1 MAQQVFIAVVQVTA
15 VVGVRSLHSTGVA
28 KKKKRNNYVYFST
41 ELSEVEHEKACKS

>member
-28 KKKKRNNYVYFST
+28 KKKKKGIIMYISQQNSLR
-41 ELSEVEHEKACKS
+41 

>member
-28 KKKKRNNYVYFST
+28 KKKRNNYVYFST